1 MILAPKISHTFLS
14 EGRSVLA
21 LLTGSEITLFFRCSE
36 GSIALTK
43 VDFPTPECPENI
55 LLFTDHHFFQLFYPF
70 ISVEET
76 RRHLYPIS

>member
-55 LLFTDHHFFQLFYPF
+55 LTLPII
-70 ISVEET
+70 ISFNCST
-76 RRHLYPIS
+76 LSFP